1 MSVATH
7 IRCLITHSHCVD
19 RPADRR
25 IPIQQFSRRE
35 IKRSQTMTPL
45 ALEFRKDAAH
55 QQTSI
60 RHRQGMHRA
69 VAARFPGGGRPRRH
83 IERCQGGPVNPHQT
97 KRTAAQ
103 DLAVDFTEGEDPA
116 RGVQIEIAH
125 DRRCVRGDSRQP
137 KP

>member
-69 VAARFPGGGRPRRH
+69 VAARFPCGGRARRH
-83 IERCQGGPVNPHQT
+83 IKRGECRAMDAHQT
-97 KRTAAQ
+97 QRTAAQ
-103 DLAVDFTEGEDPA
+103 DLAVDFTGQAIDGRHAPTIHP
-116 RGVQIEIAH
+116 VN
-125 DRRCVRGDSRQP
+125 P
-137 KP
+137 